1 MIFYPWAVLLAH
13 ISKKGEMWRH
23 LMRPFG
29 RCRYCNGIWITIYAF
44 KLMFGV
50 HWLIL
55 LALGS
60 NFIFVWLLDHY
71 VIPNVE
77 PNTKV
82 DTLYHIEFKHAQTP
96 WQAMMRSY
104 AVVYSMPL
112 YTLHYQSYFN
122 RILRRASSAG
132 LEHHPN
138 TVSVSGSNPL
148 LSSTL
153 IMSTTPILAQICTQ
167 IHLLCTQDQDGFC
180 VL

>member
-1 MIFYPWAVLLAH
+1 MFADLLTYPFTAWTALGLIMLFIIIGFLTASLAMMFQVFQQPNMIFYPWAVLLAH

-104 AVVYSMPL
+104 AVLGIFYAFIYIAL
-112 YTLHYQSYFN
+112 
-122 RILRRASSAG
+122 
-132 LEHHPN
+132 
-138 TVSVSGSNPL
+138 
-148 LSSTL
+148 
-153 IMSTTPILAQICTQ
+153 PII
-167 IHLLCTQDQDGFC
+167 F
-180 VL
+180 